1 MTEEEATL
9 LLKKILNTFTTGRIL
24 GFLSEIHCASARKAR
39 EKGDEESCRM
49 FGCIASTLDIVGTG
63 IDAKYA

>member
-24 GFLSEIHCASARKAR
+24 GFLSKLHLDSARQAF
-39 EKGDEESCRM
+39 EAVDEESSRE
-49 FGCIASTLDIVGTG
+49 FGYVAATLDIVGTG